1 MAEGRC
7 MWHCLKINYS
17 VFIVMKECVTSV
29 AHLCVWSRFST
40 TVQLCGSEKSA
51 VSGFG
56 LTVNT

>member
-1 MAEGRC
+1 